1 MTRWKD
7 ASQKRSQVNVSTL
20 LKFRTTP
27 VHVDA
32 ARRQMIGFSR
42 VSRVMV
48 NIRVSVTFRFSGA
61 NL

>member
-1 MTRWKD
+1 MP
-7 ASQKRSQVNVSTL
+7 QKRSQVNVSTL

-27 VHVDA
+27 VPVDA

-42 VSRVMV
+42 VSRVVV
-48 NIRVSVTFRFSGA
+48 NIRVSVTFRCSGA